1 MPDNPHIAQI
11 DALLAV
17 YRERY
22 LILSA
27 LQEKLF
33 KMELEVAGDRGL
45 KVKNELAIVASKM
58 AFYEHEIDVLDHMR
72 LRHIER
78 G

>member
-11 DALLAV
+11 DALLTV

-22 LILSA
+22 IILSG
-27 LQEKLF
+27 LHEKLF
-33 KMELEVAGDRGL
+33 KMESEVAGDRVL

-58 AFYEHEIDVLDHMR
+58 AFYEHEIDVLNQMR
-72 LRHIER
+72 LRHEKR